1 MKPLSEIRQYF
12 EKELSGLY
20 SEREIDSQFLL
31 LVESV
36 LKIERHEIRSNT
48 NTLINDNQIIDIYDV
63 ISKLSLS
70 IPLQYAIGETEF
82 YGLKFKVTKSV
93 LIPRQE
99 TEELVRWIIN
109 TLKTVTEYPIK
120 ILDIGTGSGCIPIV
134 LAKNL
139 SSAKVFGLDISVE
152 ALEIARQNNKINSV
166 KVQFDEYDVLNND
179 LSSYSNFDIIVSN
192 PPYVLES
199 EKILMHKN
207 VLEYE
212 PHLALFVKDSD
223 PLVFYKRIAELAV
236 KSLKTGGFLFFEI
249 NEKYGQETV
258 NLLESLSYE
267 NVQLKKDIN
276 GKERM
281 IRCKKP

>member
-1 MKPLSEIRQYF
+1 M
-12 EKELSGLY
+12 
-20 SEREIDSQFLL
+20 
-31 LVESV
+31 
-36 LKIERHEIRSNT
+36 
-48 NTLINDNQIIDIYDV
+48 
-63 ISKLSLS
+63 
-70 IPLQYAIGETEF
+70 
-82 YGLKFKVTKSV
+82 
-93 LIPRQE
+93 
-99 TEELVRWIIN
+99 
-109 TLKTVTEYPIK
+109 
-120 ILDIGTGSGCIPIV
+120 DIGTGSGCIPIV